1 MNAGRGALL
10 QGSQSGVAGSG
21 RQPRQRQ
28 LAAAARKRGAVVHT
42 QQCSTT
48 NTAINILLHTKAVAV
63 VAVAVAVV
71 VVVAVVVAVVVV
83 VAVAV
88 TMIST
93 RLRVLTTR

>member
-1 MNAGRGALL
+1 MNAGRGAPL
-10 QGSQSGVAGSG
+10 QGLQSGVAGSG

-71 VVVAVVVAVVVV
+71 VVAVV

-88 TMIST
+88 AIVVAVAVAVVVSS
-93 RLRVLTTR
+93 RG